1 MRETQILR
9 GLRRGQV
16 LHAANGVVL
25 ANSGI
30 HSFSTETPSLMQPMS
45 LRRAFAGMPNRAAG
59 GAYEPVPFNNTAG
72 AGQGLRGQETVPMGM
87 PNRPT
92 GAAYNPAPSTL
103 SVAPKP
109 VGAPP
114 TPAGLQG
121 ASTALPKNFFG
132 DAAGQYAAQNRS
144 NGRPTAETEGVMSNL
159 VGMQEA
165 RQAQAKA
172 SLTPTMMPDTF
183 SSPQTMGRGLKDPS
197 QPVSPSAQTMHDP
210 VPAAPEPVG
219 LRRGVAKLRGP
230 GTTTSDSIPAKLSK
244 GEAVLPAKTVQA
256 MGADNVAR
264 LITSTNGV
272 PPASGLRAGAGYNEG
287 VIPPEADVI
296 GAKAQDLNRPT
307 GAGPTYRAG
316 TGAERIATAADEAAA
331 AARQA
336 ATAPHQTKEGWG
348 RAGGGPTA
356 DNLGGLGGSTATATQ
371 APKPEGLK
379 AKAAQAYSD
388 LKGGLRGAATTAA
401 ETPWYKPAG
410 PGAKVAT
417 GAVGLLGKLAYG
429 WNVGDGLLQAAKDT
443 PAEVQSRVP
452 SIDTGNKTGINKFTN
467 AVVDAPGVK
476 NTASALGRIG
486 DAASFGF
493 ASKAGRYLADG
504 IANKLRGNDWSYQ
517 DPRNVVPEEQPQAAS
532 PKAAAGSLAAGQAAP
547 DETMP
552 QVQRPAQ
559 LNDIRNVDHE
569 AGTMQ
574 VFSAAR
580 GLDGKPVWQT
590 VSTPEAKEARG
601 LREATYKQQ
610 LDHDAAASR
619 ADTARQL
626 AYFQAQNG
634 TDGGGESSAVRT
646 LGDALRAGNLTKSGA
661 ALLQGLIS
669 NQTSMNTARMS
680 NAATLRGQDMTANTA
695 AGEQGVQRR
704 GQDLTYDAKRRELEW
719 QMGEKNIDRQE
730 QGSKALDEDIK
741 NDPAAYSL
749 VNGEKK
755 FDPAKGAAISK
766 YLSET
771 VPFVQVGNKQM
782 SLQEAYAKAP
792 HAARD
797 ARQKASNEFALREFV
812 NDYSKGAVAGK
823 GGVTG
828 RLKILNAPRELSI
841 GDFKNDLHA
850 VDYLKS
856 KLPFMNNQSMQ
867 FQGVD
872 GRTITVPLSEILGH
886 ENGRAMLEA
895 AGRLIPKQ

>member
-1 MRETQILR
+1 MRETKILR

-16 LHAANGVVL
+16 LHAANGLVL
-25 ANSGI
+25 PNSGI
-30 HSFSTETPSLMQPMS
+30 GSFSIETPSLMQPMS
-45 LRRAFAGMPNRAAG
+45 LRRAFAGMPNRAT
-59 GAYEPVPFNNTAG
+59 GAAYNPTSFSNTAG

-92 GAAYNPAPSTL
+92 GAAYNPTPATP

-114 TPAGLQG
+114 TPGGLQG
-121 ASTALPKNFFG
+121 ASTALPSNFFG
-132 DAAGQYAAQNRS
+132 DAAGQYAAQGRS
-144 NGRPTAETEGVMSNL
+144 NGRPTAETEGVLNNL

-172 SLTPTMMPDTF
+172 SLTPTMMPDNYQT
-183 SSPQTMGRGLKDPS
+183 PQTMGRGLKDPS
-197 QPVSPSAQTMHDP
+197 QPVSTSAQTMHDP

-264 LITSTNGV
+264 LITSTNGA
-272 PPASGLRAGAGYNEG
+272 PPASGLRAGGGYNEG
-287 VIPPEADVI
+287 VIPPEADVM

-336 ATAPHQTKEGWG
+336 ATS
-348 RAGGGPTA
+348 
-356 DNLGGLGGSTATATQ
+356 GGLGGSTASTATQ

-379 AKAAQAYSD
+379 AKVMQGVQAV
-388 LKGGLRGAATTAA
+388 KAGLSGAADSGATNLRKVGKGLLGVAGTGVETMNVAKDITTPGMSRSDQFDRVG
-401 ETPWYKPAG
+401 ETLNRSALGYAG
-410 PGAKVAT
+410 VKLGAKV
-417 GAVGLLGKLAYG
+417 
-429 WNVGDGLLQAAKDT
+429 
-443 PAEVQSRVP
+443 
-452 SIDTGNKTGINKFTN
+452 
-467 AVVDAPGVK
+467 PGPWFVK
-476 NTASALGRIG
+476 GASALGLGAAGYMAPGLFSKLTGGTLPSEKAARLR
-486 DAASFGF
+486 AASEK
-493 ASKAGRYLADG
+493 ASTKA
-504 IANKLRGNDWSYQ
+504 
-517 DPRNVVPEEQPQAAS
+517 P
-532 PKAAAGSLAAGQAAP
+532 AGSLAAGQAAT
-547 DETMP
+547 DEAMP

-574 VFSAAR
+574 VFSAAH
-580 GLDGKPVWQT
+580 GTDGKPVWQT

-601 LREATYKQQ
+601 LREAAYKQQ

-661 ALLQGLIS
+661 ALLQGVLS

-695 AGEQGVQRR
+695 AGEQDIQRR
-704 GQDLTYDAKRRELEW
+704 GQDVQDKGNELQFQTGQNRLSLDRFRMNYDV
-719 QMGEKNIDRQE
+719 RQAADK
-730 QGSKALDEDIK
+730 GVVED
-741 NDPAAYSL
+741 NRNSAL
-749 VNGEKK
+749 VNSTDKDGKSYVDEGKVNFLNQQLNAMAGRMITPDGK
-755 FDPAKGAAISK
+755 P
-766 YLSET
+766 
-771 VPFVQVGNKQM
+771 V
-782 SLQEAYAKAP
+782 SLQELRARGDGSYQKLRSAVEAQIDLGNTINNYAGENWFGAKSGWAAP
-792 HAARD
+792 NITNVREMSFSDWPTAGAGARD
-797 ARQKASNEFALREFV
+797 AALARFKPGY
-812 NDYSKGAVAGK
+812 YSKGVEVDVGGRKQIIPIGK
-823 GGVTG
+823 LLESQYGGEHMNTINTWRIANGFKPLGNMATG
-828 RLKILNAPRELSI
+828 E
-841 GDFKNDLHA
+841 
-850 VDYLKS
+850 
-856 KLPFMNNQSMQ
+856 
-867 FQGVD
+867 
-872 GRTITVPLSEILGH
+872 
-886 ENGRAMLEA
+886 
-895 AGRLIPKQ
+895 